1 MLCLNLS
8 RYSSASISI
17 NDNALWITGGQLA
30 NETTGDWIV
39 EETEIIY
46 NPDQKTMISQLS
58 LGPTLPIPLMDH
70 CIMSDGGKIIITGG
84 ITDKLNGG
92 WSDNVYIYDE
102 MEVFNSIF
110 PQNVT
115 VEEGPKNLFTR
126 SGHGCT
132 IFNSPG
138 HDNR

>member
-1 MLCLNLS
+1 MLFSNFS
-8 RYSSASISI
+8 RYSSASIAI
-17 NDNALWITGGQLA
+17 NDNALWVTGGQLA

-39 EETEIIY
+39 DETEIIY
-46 NPDQKTMISQLS
+46 NPGHLSMLS
-58 LGPTLPIPLMDH
+58 LGPILPIPLMDH